1 MASAEGDKLRQI
13 RRTKLAMVF
22 QHFALFPHKTVA
34 DNVAYGLKVKG
45 VGRAE
50 RRNRALVALEQVGL
64 KAHADTYTDELS
76 GGMQQRVGLA
86 RGLATD
92 SDILLMD
99 EPFSALDPLIRR
111 DMQGELLELQRSLK
125 KTIVFITHDL
135 DEALILGD
143 RIAIMKD
150 GEIVQIGTAREIVD
164 EPADD
169 YVSAFTQDIDRA
181 RVLTAETA
189 AVDPEAMV
197 LGESTVEEAIRR
209 MEALDRDALYV
220 VKGRKPV
227 GVVAY
232 RDLTASGHA
241 PDARLRDDQIISDFP
256 TVPRATPLRE
266 LYAHAS
272 SGLPIGIVDEKGNLT
287 KVVETR
293 ALFEQLANVPRRR
306 KTSPP
311 TPSRERPRPEPR
323 RGGSQFHSRTRTMFR
338 PSDIVTIPFDDWV
351 DCFVK
356 GFLVPNFRGF
366 FHAVEVPVDG
376 VMFWLNSFFAWIPM
390 IVFAL
395 ILAADRLA
403 LRGTGQCRLRLLR
416 ALLHRHDRPVERDHD
431 DARDDRHG
439 GRLLRRHRHPARHP
453 GGRQRQV
460 PEGAAAGPRHHADDP
475 VLRVSGADRHAVRRR
490 LGAGRHR
497 DDHLRAAADHPPDQS
512 RHPAA
517 CRQTSSRRPI
527 PSARRAGRS

>member
-1 MASAEGDKLRQI
+1 MSEKLTVRNVYKIFGQDTEAALQRLEKGESKERIFAETGLTVGVQDANFTVNEGEIFVIMGLSGSGKSTLVRMLNGLIRPSSGEIVVDGEDVASAEGDKLRQI

-164 EPADD
+164 EPAND

-287 KVVETR
+287 KVIETR
-293 ALFEQLANVPRRR
+293 ALFEQLANVPE
-306 KTSPP
+306 T
-311 TPSRERPRPEPR
+311 TE
-323 RGGSQFHSRTRTMFR
+323 
-338 PSDIVTIPFDDWV
+338 DI
-351 DCFVK
+351 
-356 GFLVPNFRGF
+356 
-366 FHAVEVPVDG
+366 
-376 VMFWLNSFFAWIPM
+376 
-390 IVFAL
+390 
-395 ILAADRLA
+395 AADA
-403 LRGTGQCRLRLLR
+403 E
-416 ALLHRHDRPVERDHD
+416 P
-431 DARDDRHG
+431 
-439 GRLLRRHRHPARHP
+439 
-453 GGRQRQV
+453 
-460 PEGAAAGPRHHADDP
+460 
-475 VLRVSGADRHAVRRR
+475 
-490 LGAGRHR
+490 
-497 DDHLRAAADHPPDQS
+497 RAAA
-512 RHPAA
+512 
-517 CRQTSSRRPI
+517 T
-527 PSARRAGRS
+527 